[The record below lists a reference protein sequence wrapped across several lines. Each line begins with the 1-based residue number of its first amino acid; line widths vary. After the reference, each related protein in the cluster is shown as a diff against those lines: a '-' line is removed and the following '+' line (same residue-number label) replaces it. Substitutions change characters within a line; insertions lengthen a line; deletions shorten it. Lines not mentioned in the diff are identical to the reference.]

1 MADPHSSSSLPPP
14 PPPPARKHQ
23 RSKPRPAHTSPR
35 TRKKDRSHTLTTA
48 ALQTLL
54 PRPRRGMTA
63 KARLDNQLDLTSDG
77 PHESGNE
84 GGVEMRE
91 ILVDREWGGNAPRKL
106 RRRKGGRVTEKRTY
120 GRRREKEE
128 KENYGGVVESDDG
141 ESEGS
146 YCGTGRSKGIKDIA
160 ASKELEAARRKFAEV
175 DEWEMEFESADMGGT
190 GSSWR

>member
-1 MADPHSSSSLPPP
+1 
-14 PPPPARKHQ
+14 
-23 RSKPRPAHTSPR
+23 
-35 TRKKDRSHTLTTA
+35 
-48 ALQTLL
+48 
-54 PRPRRGMTA
+54 MTA
-63 KARLDNQLDLTSDG
+63 KARLDNELDLTSDG

-91 ILVDREWGGNAPRKL
+91 ILVDREWGGNAPRKV
-106 RRRKGGRVTEKRTY
+106 RRRKGGRVAEKRTY

-128 KENYGGVVESDDG
+128 KENYGGVVEPDDG

-146 YCGTGRSKGIKDIA
+146 YCGTGGSKGIKDIA